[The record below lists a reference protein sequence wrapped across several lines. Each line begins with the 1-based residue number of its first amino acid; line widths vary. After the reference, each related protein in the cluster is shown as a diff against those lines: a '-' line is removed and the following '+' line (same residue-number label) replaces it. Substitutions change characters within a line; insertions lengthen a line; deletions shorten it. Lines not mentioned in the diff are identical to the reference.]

1 MHASISRFGHLAF
14 EETVLMAKTNHFSSI
29 AIMLTDQHKNSQ
41 TGLKHYPT
49 HKIGHPTPRYQFH
62 CLRKNND

>member
-29 AIMLTDQHKNSQ
+29 AIMLTDQHKKLSNRPKTLSNSQ
-41 TGLKHYPT
+41 NWSSYSQIPIPLSK
-49 HKIGHPTPRYQFH
+49 K
-62 CLRKNND
+62 K